1 MVHSCSEA
9 ETGEP
14 GVDLGRLNM
23 ESDTV
28 EKIREKFRT
37 FEPEDQKK
45 VLEFVERLS
54 AETAQSDAS
63 TKEGVDDGSKG
74 P

>member
-1 MVHSCSEA
+1 
-9 ETGEP
+9 
-14 GVDLGRLNM
+14 M

-37 FEPEDQKK
+37 LEPEDQKK

-54 AETAQSDAS
+54 VETAQGDAS
-63 TKEGVDDGSKG
+63 MKERTDGLHVDEHDARASDR
-74 P
+74 

>member
-1 MVHSCSEA
+1 
-9 ETGEP
+9 
-14 GVDLGRLNM
+14 M

-37 FEPEDQKK
+37 LEPEDQKR

-54 AETAQSDAS
+54 EENAQNDVSM
-63 TKEGVDDGSKG
+63 KERVEGSKD
-74 P
+74 

>member
-1 MVHSCSEA
+1 
-9 ETGEP
+9 
-14 GVDLGRLNM
+14 M
-23 ESDTV
+23 ESDTI

-37 FEPEDQKK
+37 LEPEDQKK

-54 AETAQSDAS
+54 AETSQGNAPM
-63 TKEGVDDGSKG
+63 KERVDDGSKA

>member
-1 MVHSCSEA
+1 
-9 ETGEP
+9 
-14 GVDLGRLNM
+14 M

-28 EKIREKFRT
+28 AKIREKFRT
-37 FEPEDQKK
+37 LEPEDQKK

-54 AETAQSDAS
+54 VETAQGDAS
-63 TKEGVDDGSKG
+63 MKERTDDGSKG

>member
-1 MVHSCSEA
+1 ME
-9 ETGEP
+9 
-14 GVDLGRLNM
+14 LNM

-28 EKIREKFRT
+28 EKIRAKFRT
-37 FEPEDQKK
+37 LEPEDQKK

-54 AETAQSDAS
+54 AENAQGNAS
-63 TKEGVDDGSKG
+63 VNESLEDGSKG

>member
-1 MVHSCSEA
+1 
-9 ETGEP
+9 
-14 GVDLGRLNM
+14 M

-28 EKIREKFRT
+28 EQIREKFRML
-37 FEPEDQKK
+37 EPEDQEK

-54 AETAQSDAS
+54 AEPAQGNAS
-63 TKEGVDDGSKG
+63 MKEGIDDGSKG

>member
-1 MVHSCSEA
+1 
-9 ETGEP
+9 
-14 GVDLGRLNM
+14 M

-37 FEPEDQKK
+37 LEPEDQKK

-54 AETAQSDAS
+54 AETIHGNAS
-63 TKEGVDDGSKG
+63 MKERTDDGSKG

>member
-1 MVHSCSEA
+1 
-9 ETGEP
+9 
-14 GVDLGRLNM
+14 M

-37 FEPEDQKK
+37 LEPEEQRK

-54 AETAQSDAS
+54 AETAQGNAS
-63 TKEGVDDGSKG
+63 MKERTGDGSNG
-74 P
+74 L